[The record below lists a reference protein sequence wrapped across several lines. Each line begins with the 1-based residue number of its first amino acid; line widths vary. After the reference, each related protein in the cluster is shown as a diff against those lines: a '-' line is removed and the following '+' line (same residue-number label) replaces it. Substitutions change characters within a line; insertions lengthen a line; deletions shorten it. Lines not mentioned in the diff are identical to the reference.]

1 MFCTEKHFCLIDR
14 NIYKIYYHC
23 IVNQKNL
30 KLLHKYRTEETLV
43 ADLKAKSKD
52 AFNYLYDNYS
62 GVLFGVINRIVQSE
76 EIANDILQE
85 SFIKIWKN
93 LDAYSREKGSIYTWM
108 LNICRNMAIDT
119 VRSKAY
125 KNETQNQSVEDYVND
140 IDNSTQVFG
149 KEDFIGLKKVIDKLK
164 PEYLLLIN
172 KIYFEGYT
180 HEEVSKEFNIPLG
193 TVKTRIRAAILQLRE
208 ALKENE

>member
-1 MFCTEKHFCLIDR
+1 
-14 NIYKIYYHC
+14 
-23 IVNQKNL
+23 
-30 KLLHKYRTEETLV
+30 
-43 ADLKAKSKD
+43 
-52 AFNYLYDNYS
+52 
-62 GVLFGVINRIVQSE
+62 VINRIVQSE

-85 SFIKIWKN
+85 SFVKIWKS
-93 LDAYSREKGSIYTWM
+93 LDSYSSEKGSIYTWM

-140 IDNSTQVFG
+140 IDKSAQVFG
-149 KEDFIGLKKVIDKLK
+149 KEDFIGLKKVIDKLR
-164 PEYLLLIN
+164 PEYLELIN
-172 KIYFEGYT
+172 KIYFEGYS
-180 HEEVSKEFNIPLG
+180 HQEVSKEFEIPLG

>member
-1 MFCTEKHFCLIDR
+1 M
-14 NIYKIYYHC
+14 
-23 IVNQKNL
+23 
-30 KLLHKYRTEETLV
+30 
-43 ADLKAKSKD
+43 
-52 AFNYLYDNYS
+52 YDNYS
-62 GVLFGVINRIVQSE
+62 EALFGVINRIVQSE

-85 SFIKIWKN
+85 SFVKIWKS
-93 LDAYSREKGSIYTWM
+93 LDSYSSEKGSIYTWM

-140 IDNSTQVFG
+140 IDKSAQVFG
-149 KEDFIGLKKVIDKLK
+149 KEDFIGLKKVIDKLR
-164 PEYLLLIN
+164 PEYLELIN
-172 KIYFEGYT
+172 KIYFEGYS
-180 HEEVSKEFNIPLG
+180 HQEVSKEFEIPLG

>member
-1 MFCTEKHFCLIDR
+1 M
-14 NIYKIYYHC
+14 YYYC
-23 IVNQKNL
+23 IAKQKNL

-62 GVLFGVINRIVQSE
+62 AALFGVINRIVQSE

-85 SFIKIWKN
+85 SFVKIWKN
-93 LDAYSREKGSIYTWM
+93 LDFYSREKGSIYTWM

-125 KNETQNQSVEDYVND
+125 KNETQNQSVEEYVND

-164 PEYLLLIN
+164 PEYLVLIN

-180 HEEVSKEFNIPLG
+180 HDEVSKEFEIPLG

>member
-1 MFCTEKHFCLIDR
+1 LFCTEKHFCLIDR
-14 NIYKIYYHC
+14 NIYKIYYYC

>member
-14 NIYKIYYHC
+14 NIYKIYYYC

>member
-1 MFCTEKHFCLIDR
+1 
-14 NIYKIYYHC
+14 
-23 IVNQKNL
+23 
-30 KLLHKYRTEETLV
+30 
-43 ADLKAKSKD
+43 
-52 AFNYLYDNYS
+52 
-62 GVLFGVINRIVQSE
+62 VINRIVQSE
-76 EIANDILQE
+76 EIANDVLQE
-85 SFIKIWKN
+85 SFVKIWKN

-125 KNETQNQSVEDYVND
+125 RNETQNQRVEDYVND
-140 IDNSTQVFG
+140 IDKSAQVFG

-164 PEYLLLIN
+164 PEYLVLIN

-180 HEEVSKEFNIPLG
+180 HDEVSKEFEIPLG